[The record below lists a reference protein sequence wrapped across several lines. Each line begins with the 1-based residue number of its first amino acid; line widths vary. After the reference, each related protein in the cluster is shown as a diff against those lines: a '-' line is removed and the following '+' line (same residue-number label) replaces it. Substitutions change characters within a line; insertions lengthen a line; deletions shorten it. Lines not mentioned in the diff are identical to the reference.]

1 MESLVTKP
9 NPSYSRRIS
18 IVGETTQLKRSVLPR
33 TDASKFHLPFW
44 AVSETRQASPRFS
57 TTPTCTNLFQ
67 RCHGRQRE
75 RVSTIESIVFRWFFQ
90 AREAFHDEIRGRE
103 ETAEIWDLVGK
114 ECKSSLPPGTRINSI
129 PRWIQ
134 ESVPRKYEI
143 GEHKFVRI
151 YGRPRTN
158 VSTSGRVLPTLGP
171 PSTSESISQ
180 VLHPPSKG
188 TLPPLDRNFPR
199 YAFIIYFS
207 LSFSKF
213 HRSLSRLLSRTK
225 RCNNRICECE
235 YSISTIR
242 V

>member
-1 MESLVTKP
+1 MLRNSIFHSGPCRKRGKLPLDSVQLQLVRTCFNGVTADNASGFQRSSRSFFVDFSKQSLVRGSTMKF
-9 NPSYSRRIS
+9 
-18 IVGETTQLKRSVLPR
+18 GE
-33 TDASKFHLPFW
+33 
-44 AVSETRQASPRFS
+44 
-57 TTPTCTNLFQ
+57 
-67 RCHGRQRE
+67 
-75 RVSTIESIVFRWFFQ
+75 
-90 AREAFHDEIRGRE
+90 E

-129 PRWIQ
+129 PRWIR

-158 VSTSGRVLPTLGP
+158 VSTSGRVLPALGP

-199 YAFIIYFS
+199 YAFIISFS